1 MHSSRHCCYYYYCY
15 HYSFCCRFALHSHA
29 DGRRWPALLPL
40 TTFHLH
46 SSRQHIAACN
56 MQRAALI
63 IVSVCCCCWQFS
75 NSWRAQNYTHFHS
88 RLKCI
93 PFSCMRK
100 LPRNVAYGICKTQ
113 TYSGMCVCNRKLK
126 AEYVYM
132 FLYTFVQI
140 RTCSYS
146 IFSKNVYSIAGLYS
160 FVLLTVLASSR
171 NIQVTKFTCNK
182 NL

>member
-1 MHSSRHCCYYYYCY
+1 MCVNPFWSSPFTHRIISRWKLKLLRMTVFPLPICALLTTLLLLLLLLPLQFLLPLCVALT
-15 HYSFCCRFALHSHA
+15 FA
-29 DGRRWPALLPL
+29 GRRPLALLPL

-63 IVSVCCCCWQFS
+63 IVSVCFCCCWQFS

-93 PFSCMRK
+93 PFSRMRK

-113 TYSGMCVCNRKLK
+113 MYIITLHSFKLELVHIRYSRKMCTR
-126 AEYVYM
+126 
-132 FLYTFVQI
+132 
-140 RTCSYS
+140 
-146 IFSKNVYSIAGLYS
+146 
-160 FVLLTVLASSR
+160 
-171 NIQVTKFTCNK
+171 
-182 NL
+182 